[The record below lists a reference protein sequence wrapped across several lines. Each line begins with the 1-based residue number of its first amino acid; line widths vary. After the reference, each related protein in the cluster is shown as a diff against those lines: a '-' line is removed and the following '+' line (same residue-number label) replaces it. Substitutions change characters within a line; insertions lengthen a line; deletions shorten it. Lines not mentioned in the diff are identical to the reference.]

1 MTDAY
6 APGAPAR
13 LYSQTPYDD
22 RGNFHYRGDLY
33 RQGERFDALVGRL
46 GQHLATHFSDA
57 SFSVRAEKFSGGR
70 KITAELLDW
79 PDDLRSRDAQNST
92 IVAVRDQMERFGF
105 TDSNP
110 LQDYHSCSFYCDVPI
125 GRAYWAA
132 LAMRN
137 GLKNPVDR
145 VVSLAAFRKRVKAGD
160 QLKLI
165 DAPKGHHA
173 LGTTRT
179 ITQVRS
185 NDLILDGHSYLTLP
199 RASAF
204 ACDGKHVRIA
214 NGSEYDPDGHL
225 LYEWHCQA
233 A

>member
-1 MTDAY
+1 MTDAD

-13 LYSQTPYDD
+13 LYSETPYDD
-22 RGNFHYRGDLY
+22 RGNFHYQGDLY
-33 RQGERFDALVGRL
+33 RQAELFDALTARL
-46 GQHLATHFSDA
+46 GRHLATHFSDA
-57 SFSVRAEKFSGGR
+57 SFAIRAEKFSGGR

-79 PDDLRSRDAQNST
+79 PDDLRSRDTQNST
-92 IVAVRDQMERFGF
+92 IVAVRDQMQRFGF
-105 TDSNP
+105 TRSNP

-132 LAMRN
+132 LAMRI
-137 GLKNPVDR
+137 GLRNPVDR
-145 VVSLAAFRKRVKAGD
+145 VVSLAAFRKRVKIGD

-165 DAPKGHHA
+165 DAPQGHHA
-173 LGTTRT
+173 LGTIRT

-185 NDLILDGHSYLTLP
+185 NDLILDGRSYLTLP

-204 ACDGKHVRIA
+204 ACDGEHIRIA

-225 LYEWHCQA
+225 LYEWHQQA